1 MVKSAKELYA
11 ERQKRIN
18 DAIALKEPDRVPI
31 SPGENGWCFKYA
43 GLSWID
49 GLYDPEKALQAHKK
63 TVIELNWDAFGLPW
77 GSGVMFPVKG
87 FDKLDIQQ
95 LMWPGAEKEEN
106 RIKANITYQF
116 VEPGSRGKYDPMPA
130 EDYDVFL
137 DDPSDY
143 LIRRWWP
150 RIAKNLEPLKNI
162 SPLHLANSVYGFGP
176 LFGSPD
182 FIKALKVLLEAS
194 EEYSKSMA
202 LLGPF
207 VMEMVQ
213 LGFPPSGLSFTV
225 SPYDYLADNMRGTEG
240 CMIDMFRRPEKLKE
254 AIKKVTPYCIEMGLG
269 SARQFKDLSKIVFI
283 PVHKGAGGFMS
294 NEQYEEFWWPSMRE
308 VMIALIN
315 EGFIPYLYSEGI
327 YTDRLPIIKDIP
339 KGKAI
344 YHIESDIFK
353 AKKILGDTVCLTGG
367 PTASLLNT
375 GTPKQVEEYTK
386 RLIDEVGQG
395 GGFMMDVEVPLIT
408 AKIENVEAM
417 TKTVMEYGVY

>member
-31 SPGENGWCFKYA
+31 APLDNGWSLKYA

-49 GLYDPEKALQAHKK
+49 GLYDPEKALKAEKK
-63 TVIELNWDAFGLPW
+63 AVTELNWDAFMVSAAGP
-77 GSGVMFPVKG
+77 MFPGKA
-87 FDKLDIQQ
+87 FDRLDLKQMI
-95 LMWPGAEKEEN
+95 WPGAEKEEN
-106 RIKANITYQF
+106 RVKVNGSYQF
-116 VEPGSRGKYDPMPA
+116 IEPGSRGKYDQMPA
-130 EDYDVFL
+130 EDYDLFL

-143 LIRRWWP
+143 IIRRWLP

-176 LFGSPD
+176 LFGNPD
-182 FIKALKVLLEAS
+182 FIKVLKVMLEAS
-194 EEYSKSMA
+194 EEYSKAMA
-202 LLGPF
+202 PIAPY
-207 VMEMVQ
+207 VMEMTQ
-213 LGFPPSGLSFTV
+213 LGFPPLFMGMGW
-225 SPYDYLADNMRGTEG
+225 SPYDYLADFMRGTEG

-254 AIKKVTPYCIEMGLG
+254 AIKKVTPYCIEWSLMT
-269 SARQFKDLSKIVFI
+269 AMPFKDLCKVVFI

-308 VMIALIN
+308 VMMALID

-327 YTDRLPIIKDIP
+327 YTERLPIIKDIP

-367 PTASLLNT
+367 PTATMMNI

-395 GGFMMDVEVPLIT
+395 GGFIMDVEVPLIT
-408 AKIENVEAM
+408 ARIENVEAM